1 MFKKTV
7 PSKSHTPL
15 FASDVSP
22 DSQTKKSKDTLPKN
36 LNSYEVIRDKVMHEM
51 QPRLRKP
58 EPKATGKKKLL
69 S

>member
-7 PSKSHTPL
+7 PPKTHTPL
-15 FASDVSP
+15 FASDASP
-22 DSQTKKSKDTLPKN
+22 DNQSKKSKDTLPKN
-36 LNSYEVIRDKVMHEM
+36 LNSYEVIRDKVMHDM
-51 QPRLRKP
+51 QPKVRKP

>member
-22 DSQTKKSKDTLPKN
+22 KSQVKKSKDTLHKN
-36 LNSYEVIRDKVMHEM
+36 LNKSEIIRDKVTHDM
-51 QPRLRKP
+51 QPKARKP